1 MSGTCNSLFKMSFM
15 VKFTGYGVFCSYS
28 KCNFS
33 RLYINVTFR
42 VSLSPKNISY
52 SYRPTKIIF
61 RILVPPLCNTILSP
75 KYLKVLS
82 QAFEL

>member
-1 MSGTCNSLFKMSFM
+1 MEFFDLIANATSL
-15 VKFTGYGVFCSYS
+15 VFISMLH
-28 KCNFS
+28 FV
-33 RLYINVTFR
+33 LA
-42 VSLSPKNISY
+42 SLLKTSPTVIDLL
-52 SYRPTKIIF
+52 IIF